1 MTIYSVHDPEFIQY
15 GRVIT
20 GLEEAVSEILPALAQ
35 IPLPEGTGYVPT
47 EPLLQDLPA
56 ADVMRDHCFGGM
68 PVELGWCCGHNR
80 NLNCLE
86 YHRDSEFN
94 LGTEEFILL
103 LARQEEITDGF
114 LDTAKV
120 KAFLVPAGTLIEVY
134 ATTLNHAPC
143 CTENTDSF
151 RVLIVLPWGTNTDI
165 PQNFEIRTP
174 EDQLLTAR
182 NKWLLAHAESNE
194 AAQGACVRLTGP
206 NLSV

>member
-1 MTIYSVHDPEFIQY
+1 MTIYSVHDPEFIPY

-134 ATTLNHAPC
+134 ATTLHYAPC

-182 NKWLLAHAESNE
+182 NKWLLAHAESSE

>member
-1 MTIYSVHDPEFIQY
+1 MTIYSVHDPEFIPY

-47 EPLLQDLPA
+47 EPLLQALPA

-134 ATTLNHAPC
+134 ATTLHYAPC

-182 NKWLLAHAESNE
+182 NKWLLAHAESSE
-194 AAQGACVRLTGP
+194 AAQGACVRLTGS

>member
-1 MTIYSVHDPEFIQY
+1 MTIYSVYDPEFIPY

-80 NLNCLE
+80 SLNCLE

-103 LARQEEITDGF
+103 LARQEEITAGF

-134 ATTLNHAPC
+134 ATTLHYAPC

-182 NKWLLAHAESNE
+182 NKWLLAHAESDE

>member
-1 MTIYSVHDPEFIQY
+1 MTIYSVHDPEFIPY

-68 PVELGWCCGHNR
+68 LVELGWCCGHNR

-134 ATTLNHAPC
+134 ATTLHYAPC